1 MKNLLYLF
9 INFCI
14 SAACISNNSN
24 NEGNKY
30 HTNNVTLDDVY
41 SLLSGDSVKA
51 WYAVNRGN
59 EGFIFYRDS
68 HKVLHLACDTSIY
81 MTCNQILGEI
91 YELRDSCLL
100 FLTHNPSGNY
110 GFDLGQ
116 PQHVNE
122 QYKVCYLSA
131 DSMILEYNKKK
142 TTVYSNKHRHCKPQ

>member
-9 INFCI
+9 ITFCI

-30 HTNNVTLDDVY
+30 HTNIVTLDDVY

-91 YELRDSCLL
+91 YVLRDSCLL

-131 DSMILEYNKKK
+131 DSMILEYKKK
-142 TTVYSNKHRHCKPQ
+142 DNCLLQ

>member
-9 INFCI
+9 ITFCI

-100 FLTHNPSGNY
+100 F
-110 GFDLGQ
+110 
-116 PQHVNE
+116 
-122 QYKVCYLSA
+122 
-131 DSMILEYNKKK
+131 
-142 TTVYSNKHRHCKPQ
+142 